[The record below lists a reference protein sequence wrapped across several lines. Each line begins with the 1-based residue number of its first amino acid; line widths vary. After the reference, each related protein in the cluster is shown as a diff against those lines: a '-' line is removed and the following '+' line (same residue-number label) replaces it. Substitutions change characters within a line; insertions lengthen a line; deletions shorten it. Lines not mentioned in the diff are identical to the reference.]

1 MEQECIDLTE
11 QIERC
16 RRLAQ
21 ELTDDEMRHALE
33 QLAEQYEA
41 KLNRPR
47 TGSFML
53 RNRS

>member
-33 QLAEQYEA
+33 ALAKAYEA
-41 KLNRPR
+41 RLKRPAN
-47 TGSFML
+47 GSFML

>member
-1 MEQECIDLTE
+1 MERVTIDLTE

-16 RRLAQ
+16 RRLAR

-33 QLAEQYEA
+33 ELAEDYEA
-41 KLNRPR
+41 RLKQPKG
-47 TGSFML
+47 GSFML